1 MIRVL
6 TVLITLLL
14 GLSPALA
21 LRMAVFDRDLTTPL
35 AVAERTGNV
44 LQLQLLQ
51 DAAGP
56 VTVLIED
63 DQGRVSSL
71 PGLIQGG
78 QLLVGQP
85 PQPLARFLAARGLNF
100 QVQVR
105 LVNGARERL
114 VLPGLR
120 APGR

>member
-1 MIRVL
+1 MKQA
-6 TVLITLLL
+6 LIALIALLL
-14 GLSPALA
+14 ASGPALA

-35 AVAERTGNV
+35 AVAERAGNV

-63 DQGRVSSL
+63 DQGRFSSL

-78 QLLVGQP
+78 QLFVGQP
-85 PQPLARFLAARGLNF
+85 PQPLARFLAARGLNYS
-100 QVQVR
+100 VQVR

-114 VLPGLR
+114 VLPALR